1 MSVACWRV
9 LKERG
14 KLMKHN
20 KKRNTSF
27 LYEIL
32 VRELTFS
39 IVSKD
44 TGRQKTVLETIKKYF
59 SPDSVLGQEL
69 ALCRALHET
78 REVERP
84 DAEKIL
90 AEIKRVYFGLA
101 QQDIFT
107 QQTELINTINKDL
120 GKKTFSNFV
129 PNFKSLAT
137 ISQIF
142 DDKVSVKSRVL
153 LESKI
158 VDRMCSDEVEEKELQ
173 PVDNLVFKK
182 FTEKFNEKYSDS
194 LLENQKELLNRYI
207 ISFSDNGI
215 SLKMFLNDEIPTL
228 TESVKKSMQT
238 SEVSNDREMM
248 RKSEQVVG
256 LLEGYSN
263 TSIDREMIGQILKIQ
278 ELVSEINS

>member
-1 MSVACWRV
+1 MKKYNLERQITKEFLKGSL
-9 LKERG
+9 LKESTDDLKG
-14 KLMKHN
+14 L
-20 KKRNTSF
+20 
-27 LYEIL
+27 
-32 VRELTFS
+32 
-39 IVSKD
+39 
-44 TGRQKTVLETIKKYF
+44 
-59 SPDSVLGQEL
+59 
-69 ALCRALHET
+69 ET

-238 SEVSNDREMM
+238 SEVSSDREMM

-256 LLEGYSN
+256 LLEAYSN
-263 TSIDREMIGQILKIQ
+263 TSIDREMIGQILKIADGAFGDTLFRGHDNPGASRKGKPAIIGSTQ
-278 ELVSEINS
+278 MCGDIGVQHVRKYWRQ